1 MSLYSFFSSCS
12 DCADY
17 ALKKT
22 NHGFEYANFKPCVK
36 YFFLHLHKTIWFVV
50 LSKAKTLEN
59 VNIRKIIYSS
69 IIFILES

>member
-1 MSLYSFFSSCS
+1 MPLYSFFSSCS

-36 YFFLHLHKTIWFVV
+36 YFFLHLHKTI
-50 LSKAKTLEN
+50 
-59 VNIRKIIYSS
+59 
-69 IIFILES
+69 